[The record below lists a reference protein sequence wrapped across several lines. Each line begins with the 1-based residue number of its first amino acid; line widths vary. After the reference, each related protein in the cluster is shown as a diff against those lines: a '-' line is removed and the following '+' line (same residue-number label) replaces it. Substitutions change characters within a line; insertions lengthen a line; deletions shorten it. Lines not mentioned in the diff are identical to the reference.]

1 MSQIGLYDESS
12 ALERLSKLGDKLEWL
27 DEAINWNI
35 FLPLLRKSKPDK
47 TKNGKGGRPPLPLL
61 MMFKILILQ
70 DLYNMSFDQ
79 MEFQINDR
87 LTWKRFIGLTF
98 SDKSPDATTIQEFRE
113 ILTNTGVY
121 DALFTLFNQT
131 LEGMGVI
138 THKGS
143 IDDASFVDVPR
154 QRNTRAENKI
164 IKEGGTPE
172 EWELPENAKKLSQ
185 KDMEAAW
192 AKKNDELHYGYKD
205 HVLVDRDSKIITE
218 WRVTPANVHD
228 SQMLMALITEKVEE
242 FWADSAYMSAEILA
256 FFQENFPKIKLHIN
270 EKGYSNKPMTEEQ
283 KASNREKSKI
293 RSRVEH
299 VFGHMTNSMGGMMIR
314 CIGITRAESKIVMKN
329 LAYNLSRYET
339 LVRLGRAPKM
349 A

>member
-1 MSQIGLYDESS
+1 M
-12 ALERLSKLGDKLEWL
+12 
-27 DEAINWNI
+27 
-35 FLPLLRKSKPDK
+35 
-47 TKNGKGGRPPLPLL
+47 
-61 MMFKILILQ
+61 
-70 DLYNMSFDQ
+70 
-79 MEFQINDR
+79 
-87 LTWKRFIGLTF
+87 
-98 SDKSPDATTIQEFRE
+98 
-113 ILTNTGVY
+113 Y

-138 THKGS
+138 THKGT
-143 IDDASFVDVPR
+143 IDDASFIDVPR

-192 AKKNDELHYGYKD
+192 TKKNNELHYGYKN

-228 SQMLMALITEKVEE
+228 SQMLMTMITEKVQE

-256 FFQENFPKIKLHIN
+256 FFKENFPKIKLHIC
-270 EKGYSNKPMTEEQ
+270 EKGYRNNPLTEEQ
-283 KASNREKSKI
+283 KLGNCEKSKI

-314 CIGITRAESKIVMKN
+314 CIGIIRAESKIVMKN

-339 LVRLGRAPKM
+339 LVRLVRAPKM